1 MLFSW
6 DLPCA
11 VTYDLAWEKQLS
23 KKRLLVPVFVESQ
36 NIKALLHADGRL
48 GVGTGK
54 ASLNGS

>member
-1 MLFSW
+1 M
-6 DLPCA
+6 
-11 VTYDLAWEKQLS
+11 TYDLAWEKQLS